1 MDPEDMFCYDWV
13 FDSDVPD
20 SEYESNTFLRKDE
33 NLLNFTASAPQ
44 DTAILMR
51 NTVTTYF
58 RRSMYVG
65 IMFI

>member
-20 SEYESNTFLRKDE
+20 SEYEGNTFLRKDE
-33 NLLNFTASAPQ
+33 NVLNFTAPAPQ

-58 RRSMYVG
+58 RRSMYVR
-65 IMFI
+65 II